1 MNTGRSRTSAAAAP
15 RAYHAMMRGDG
26 RRRALLAA
34 QEMRPGRRLVA
45 LLVGRLV
52 RWSADER
59 CCWSGV
65 VRWLRANLRTAL
77 HRAMAA
83 AEIFVGGGRRP
94 AAAPACLRRCRDG

>member
-1 MNTGRSRTSAAAAP
+1 
-15 RAYHAMMRGDG
+15 MRGDG

-34 QEMRPGRRLVA
+34 QEMRAGRRLVA

-65 VRWLRANLRTAL
+65 VRWLHANLHTAL

-83 AEIFVGGGRRP
+83 AQFCGGGRRP
-94 AAAPACLRRCRDG
+94 AAAPASLRRCRDGWSEFF